1 MNINYT
7 NFRIKNLELYKTFN
21 PSNADLIFQ
30 LCNSNIFPSGIIIT
44 GKIGVGKSTFAEVLT
59 NYFYQ
64 NENNYNKFVLIVD
77 TPVENSAQLCRDI
90 LQKAIRIKHIY
101 NKRIFIILDEAHILS
116 FAAQQVFLSSLEREN
131 NITIIFITNDIEKVC
146 DALQNRCLIVEILPF
161 NNKDQIHKF
170 AKFIIDRIP
179 NPNEQIINNYNHIL
193 RSLVFKISGRDI
205 INAIIYSNF
214 EAFDEIDNNIN
225 IQQLE
230 SYIDD
235 KIKKSSKINIE
246 NILEILSN
254 ILLSKSCLCKDI
266 KYECKTCIML
276 NTFIKLHSFVTNI
289 RSLKM
294 LIRLLSA

>member
-1 MNINYT
+1 
-7 NFRIKNLELYKTFN
+7 
-21 PSNADLIFQ
+21 ADLIFQ
-30 LCNSNIFPSGIIIT
+30 LCSSNIFPSGIVIT
-44 GKIGVGKSTFAEVLT
+44 GQIGVGKSTFAEVLT
-59 NYFYQ
+59 NYFYKD
-64 NENNYNKFVLIVD
+64 ESNYNKFVLIVD

-90 LQKAIRIKHIY
+90 LQKAIRIKNIY
-101 NKRIFIILDEAHILS
+101 NKRIFIILDEAHMLS

-131 NITIIFITNDIEKVC
+131 NITIIFITNDIDKIC
-146 DALQNRCLIVEILPF
+146 DALQNRCLTIEILPF
-161 NNKDQIHKF
+161 NNKDQINKF

-179 NPNEQIINNYNHIL
+179 NPDKQIINNYNQIL

-214 EAFDEIDNNIN
+214 EAFDEIDNNIQ
-225 IQQLE
+225 IHQLE
-230 SYIDD
+230 LYIDN
-235 KIKKSSKINIE
+235 KSKKNSKINIE

-254 ILLSKSCLCKDI
+254 ILLSQSCLCKNI